1 MTEETSMTEADVAS
15 LAELLAQ
22 IDFLSALSAEQR
34 LTLAQSSSV
43 THYELGDGVVSEG
56 DQTQGLLV
64 VVQGRVRLFQESGG
78 KEASI
83 GVRKS
88 GDVLGELGAL
98 RNVRY
103 EFSCRASSATKVALI
118 PAAAFAAVFRE
129 NSEAED
135 FMSSHAAIRAAGGV
149 VSQFFELGSAVDTD
163 ELKRLVASVG
173 IKSVAAGTEVITQD
187 TSNDRRLYVIRQGR
201 VRLVRQEKDVE
212 YPLATLV
219 QGEIFGEKACLLRQA
234 QLASARAETD
244 LILLIIPEDT
254 VRAILEH
261 NPRLRPA
268 IEDRIQF
275 LDRELA
281 RQKQL
286 REKRGSQ
293 FSLDVESRS
302 GFGQRVLERF
312 PLVQQAEEMDCGAAC
327 LAMVC
332 KYFGIPMGL
341 GKLRDLVNVS
351 REGASLDSVAK
362 AAESLGFSTRGVQS
376 TLGAMKSF
384 DFPLIAHWEGYHFVV
399 VYGISSQHVWIA
411 DPGPGFRKLTIEE
424 FEKGWTGTCLL
435 FKPANIESHAAGQES
450 PWKRFV
456 GYLAPHRST
465 VAHLFLAALVIQL
478 LGLAPPVI
486 TQNILDKVIVHE
498 NAQLLLML
506 TVGLVLSQLFA
517 QLTTIM
523 RGYLAAF
530 MTRSMDFAMM
540 SGFFQHAM
548 ALPVAF
554 FANRRTGDVIARFQE
569 NQTIRDFLTGQTVGT
584 VLNVMMVFVYLT
596 VMFMY
601 NVKLTLIMLA
611 LVIPI
616 FVLTVLV
623 TPRMK
628 EYSRKIFETSTE
640 AEGLLMETVSAAE
653 SVKAMGIERQVRLSW
668 ERKYANAL
676 NVQYDAQGFQ
686 LFVAFGSQLL
696 NIAATVA
703 ILYIGANMVIAQEL
717 SVGQLIAFNM
727 LASSVMTPLLQLVS
741 LWDELHAAGIAMERL
756 GDVLDLEP
764 EQKPAEMSSR
774 IVLPQ
779 LQGDVSFKNVYFRYG
794 DKDTSYVLEDINLEI
809 KQGELVALVGRSGS
823 GKSTLA
829 KLLVGFYPP
838 TEGKILVDGYDL
850 NLIETQ
856 RYRAQLGYVMQSNLL
871 FQGTIAEN
879 IAMGDEDPDKR
890 RIVDAAELADAHGF
904 ISNLPR
910 GYEQEVGERGTGLS
924 GGQVQRLCIARALY
938 RDPRILILDEATS
951 SLDTESESNILSN
964 MDGILQ
970 GRTALVIAHRLST
983 IMRADKILVLYNG
996 AIAESGTHE
1005 ELLAAK
1011 GMYFQLV
1018 QKQIAA

>member
-1 MTEETSMTEADVAS
+1 MSDGSGMKAEDIPDLV
-15 LAELLAQ
+15 ELLKQ
-22 IDFLSALSAEQR
+22 VDFLSALSEQEHV
-34 LTLAQSSSV
+34 TLARAAAV
-43 THYELGDGVVSEG
+43 KHYELGDGILAEG
-56 DQTQGLLV
+56 DQADGLV
-64 VVQGRVRLFQESGG
+64 IIKAGRVRLFRESNG

-83 GVRKS
+83 GVRKAS
-88 GDVLGELGAL
+88 EILGELGAL
-98 RNVRY
+98 RKYQY
-103 EFSCRASSATKVALI
+103 EFSCRASATTEIVSI
-118 PAAAFAAVFRE
+118 PASAFATVLAG
-129 NSEAED
+129 NAEAEE

-149 VSQFFELGSAVDTD
+149 VSQFFELRGVVDAE
-163 ELKRLVASVG
+163 ELKRLVGSVG
-173 IKSVAAGTEVITQD
+173 IKSVPAGAQVLAQD
-187 TSNDRRLYVIRQGR
+187 SSSDRRLYVIRQGS
-201 VRLVRQEKDVE
+201 VRLIRREKGDE
-212 YPLATLV
+212 YSLGTLG
-219 QGEIFGEKACLLRQA
+219 QGEIFGEKACLLRQE
-234 QLASARAETD
+234 QLASAQAESD
-244 LILLIIPEDT
+244 LVLLIIPEDT
-254 VRAILEH
+254 VRAILEY
-261 NPRLRPA
+261 NPKLRSA
-268 IEDRIQF
+268 LEDRIQF

-281 RQKQL
+281 RQKKL
-286 REKRGSQ
+286 REQRGSQ
-293 FSLDVESRS
+293 FSLDVESKA
-302 GFGQRVLERF
+302 GFGERVLERF
-312 PLVQQAEEMDCGAAC
+312 PLIQQAEEMDCGAAC

-332 KYFGIPMGL
+332 KHFGVPMSL
-341 GKLRDLVNVS
+341 GKLRDLVNVT
-351 REGASLDSVAK
+351 REGATLDSVAR
-362 AAESLGFSTRGVQS
+362 AAESLGFTTRGVQS
-376 TLGAMKSF
+376 TLGALKSF

-399 VYGISSQHVWIA
+399 VYGISNEHVWVA

-435 FKPANIESHAAGQES
+435 FKPTNIDANAQAQES
-450 PWKRFV
+450 PWKRFI
-456 GYLAPHRST
+456 GYLTPHRTT

-486 TQNILDKVIVHE
+486 TQNILDKVIVHQ
-498 NAQLLLML
+498 NTQLLVML
-506 TVGLVLSQLFA
+506 IFGLVLSQIFA

-540 SGFFQHAM
+540 SGFFQHTL

-569 NQTIRDFLTGQTVGT
+569 NQTIRAFLTGQTVGT
-584 VLNVMMVFVYLT
+584 VLNVVMVFVYLT

-601 NVKLTLIMLA
+601 NVKLTLILLV

-616 FVLTVLV
+616 FILTVAV

-628 EYSRKIFETSTE
+628 DYSRKIFETSTE

-653 SVKAMGIERQVRLSW
+653 SVKAMGIERQVRMNW
-668 ERKYANAL
+668 ERKYAKAL
-676 NVQYDAQGFQ
+676 NVQYDAEGFQ
-686 LFVAFGSQLL
+686 LLVGFVSQLL

-703 ILYIGANMVIAQEL
+703 VLYVGANMVVAQEL

-727 LASSVMTPLLQLVS
+727 LASSVMSPLMQLVG

-756 GDVLDLEP
+756 GDVLDLDP
-764 EQKPAEMSSR
+764 EQKPEEMSSR
-774 IVLPQ
+774 IVLPE
-779 LQGDVSFKNVYFRYG
+779 LQGDVRFENVYFRYDENDAG
-794 DKDTSYVLEDINLEI
+794 YVLQDINLDI
-809 KQGELVALVGRSGS
+809 KQGELVALVGQSGS

-879 IAMGDEDPDKR
+879 IAMGDEEPDKK
-890 RIVDAAELADAHGF
+890 RIIDAAELADAHGF
-904 ISNLPR
+904 ISNLSR

-924 GGQVQRLCIARALY
+924 GGQIQRLCIARALY
-938 RDPRILILDEATS
+938 RNPRILILDEATS

-996 AIAESGTHE
+996 AIAESGTHD
-1005 ELLAAK
+1005 ELIAEK
-1011 GMYFQLV
+1011 GMYYQLV
-1018 QKQIAA
+1018 QKQMAV

>member
-1 MTEETSMTEADVAS
+1 MTSEKSMTEADVAS
-15 LAELLAQ
+15 LAEVLAQ

-34 LTLAQSSSV
+34 LALARAASV
-43 THYELGDGVVSEG
+43 THYELGDGVVAEG

-64 VVQGRVRLFQESGG
+64 VVQGRVRLFKEAGG

-103 EFSCRASSATKVALI
+103 EFSCRASSATEIARI
-118 PAAAFAAVFRE
+118 PSSAFAAVFKE
-129 NSEAED
+129 NAEAED

-149 VSQFFELGSAVDTD
+149 VSQFFELGNAVDAD

-187 TSNDRRLYVIRQGR
+187 SSSDRRLYVIRQGR
-201 VRLVRQEKDVE
+201 VRLVRREKDVE
-212 YPLATLV
+212 YPLATLA
-219 QGEIFGEKACLLRQA
+219 QGEIFGEKACLLRQE
-234 QLASARAETD
+234 QQASALAETD
-244 LILLIIPEDT
+244 LTLLIIPEDT

-268 IEDRIQF
+268 IEDRIRF
-275 LDRELA
+275 LDRELT

-293 FSLDVESRS
+293 FSLDVESKA

-332 KYFGIPMGL
+332 KYFGVPMGL

-362 AAESLGFSTRGVQS
+362 AAEALGFSTRGVQS

-399 VYGISSQHVWIA
+399 VYGISSQHVWVA

-435 FKPANIESHAAGQES
+435 FKPTNIESNAPAQES

-456 GYLAPHRST
+456 GYLTPHRST
-465 VAHLFLAALVIQL
+465 VVHLFLAALVIQL
-478 LGLAPPVI
+478 LGLAPPII

-498 NAQLLLML
+498 NTQLLLML

-540 SGFFQHAM
+540 SGFFQHAL

-596 VMFMY
+596 VMFLY

-628 EYSRKIFETSTE
+628 DYSRKIFETSTE

-653 SVKAMGIERQVRLSW
+653 SVKAMGIERQMRLNW

-727 LASSVMTPLLQLVS
+727 LSSSVMTPLMQLVS

-756 GDVLDLEP
+756 GDVL
-764 EQKPAEMSSR
+764 EQKPEEMGSR
-774 IVLPQ
+774 IVLPH

-794 DKDTSYVLEDINLEI
+794 GNDTNYVLEDINLEI
-809 KQGELVALVGRSGS
+809 KQGELVALVGKSGS

-904 ISNLPR
+904 ISILPR

-964 MDGILQ
+964 MDGILE

-996 AIAESGTHE
+996 AIAESGTHD
-1005 ELLAAK
+1005 ELIAAK
-1011 GMYFQLV
+1011 GMYYQLV
-1018 QKQIAA
+1018 QKQITV

>member
-1 MTEETSMTEADVAS
+1 MTGENGMTEEEVAA
-15 LAELLAQ
+15 LVELFTGV
-22 IDFLSALSAEQR
+22 DFLSALSPEQH
-34 LTLAQSSSV
+34 LVLARAASV
-43 THYELGDGVVSEG
+43 NTYELGDGIFSEG
-56 DQTQGLLV
+56 EQAQGLLLV
-64 VVQGRVRLFQESGG
+64 KSGRVRLFQVSGG

-83 GVRKS
+83 GVRKA
-88 GDVLGELGAL
+88 GEVLGEIGAL
-98 RNVRY
+98 RTVLY
-103 EFSCRASSATKVALI
+103 EFSCRASATTETVLI
-118 PAAAFAAVFRE
+118 PTAAFTTVLRDDQQ
-129 NSEAED
+129 AED

-149 VSQFFELGSAVDTD
+149 VSQLFDLRGAVDAE
-163 ELKRLVASVG
+163 ELQRLVASVG
-173 IKSVAAGTEVITQD
+173 IKSVAAGTEVLVQD
-187 TSNDRRLYVIRQGR
+187 SSSDRRLYVIRQGT
-201 VRLVRQEKDVE
+201 VRLVRREKGEE
-212 YPLATLV
+212 YVLATLG
-219 QGEIFGEKACLLRQA
+219 QGEIFGEKACLLRQQ
-234 QLASARAETD
+234 QLATAHADSD
-244 LILLIIPEDT
+244 LVLLIIPEDT
-254 VRAILEH
+254 VRVILEY
-261 NPRLRPA
+261 NARLRSA
-268 IEDRIQF
+268 IEDRIGF
-275 LDRELA
+275 LDRDLA
-281 RQKQL
+281 RQQQL
-286 REKRGSQ
+286 RQRRGSQ
-293 FSLDVESRS
+293 FSLDLESRS

-312 PLVQQAEEMDCGAAC
+312 PLVNQAEEMDCGAAC

-332 KYFGIPMGL
+332 RHFDVPMSL
-341 GKLRDLVNVS
+341 GKLRDLVNVT

-362 AAESLGFSTRGVQS
+362 AAESLGFTTRGVQA

-384 DFPLIAHWEGYHFVV
+384 DFPLVAHWEGYHFVV
-399 VYGISSQHVWIA
+399 VYGISNEHVWVA
-411 DPGPGFRKLTIEE
+411 DPGPGFRKLTLEE

-435 FKPANIESHAAGQES
+435 FKPTNVEKNAPAQES
-450 PWKRFV
+450 PWKRFI
-456 GYLAPHRST
+456 GYLSPHRST

-486 TQNILDKVIVHE
+486 TQNVLDKVIVHE
-498 NAQLLLML
+498 NTQLLLML

-601 NVKLTLIMLA
+601 NVKLTLILLA
-611 LVIPI
+611 LIIPI

-628 EYSRKIFETSTE
+628 DYSRKIFETSTE
-640 AEGLLMETVSAAE
+640 AEGLLMETVGAAE
-653 SVKAMGIERQVRLSW
+653 SVKAMGIERQVRLNW

-703 ILYIGANMVIAQEL
+703 VLYVGATMVIAQEL

-727 LASSVMTPLLQLVS
+727 LASSVMTPLLQLVG
-741 LWDELHAAGIAMERL
+741 LWDELHAAGVAMERL
-756 GDVLDLEP
+756 GDVLELDP
-764 EQKPAEMSSR
+764 EQKPEEMSSR
-774 IVLPQ
+774 IVLPSV
-779 LQGDVSFKNVYFRYG
+779 QGDVRFENVYFRYG
-794 DKDTSYVLEDINLEI
+794 EHDQGYVLQDINLDI
-809 KQGELVALVGRSGS
+809 KQGELVALVGQSGS

-838 TEGKILVDGYDL
+838 SEGKILVDGYDL
-850 NLIETQ
+850 NLIEMQ

-871 FQGTIAEN
+871 FQGTIADN
-879 IAMGDEDPDKR
+879 IAIGDDEPDKR

-904 ISNLPR
+904 ITNLPR

-951 SLDTESESNILSN
+951 SLDTESESNILGN

-996 AIAESGTHE
+996 AIAESGTHD

-1018 QKQIAA
+1018 QKQIAV